1 MVSNSQMEQ
10 SRSVSSGRS
19 STSASVSLTVAVAVD
34 PQMTHSN
41 STFTCEE
48 YVDRPA
54 YI

>member
-1 MVSNSQMEQ
+1 MVSSPQMGQ

-34 PQMTHSN
+34 PQIIHSN
-41 STFTCEE
+41 STFTYEE

>member
-1 MVSNSQMEQ
+1 MVSSSQMGQ

-19 STSASVSLTVAVAVD
+19 SASVSLTVAVAVD

-41 STFTCEE
+41 STFTCEK